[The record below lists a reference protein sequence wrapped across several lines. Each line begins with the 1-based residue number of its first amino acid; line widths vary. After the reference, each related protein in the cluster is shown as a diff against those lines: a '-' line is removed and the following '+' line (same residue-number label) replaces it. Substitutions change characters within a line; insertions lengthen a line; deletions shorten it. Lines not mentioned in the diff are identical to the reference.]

1 LKLTA
6 LEIKGF
12 KSFADKTTIH
22 FNQNITG
29 VVGPNGC
36 GKSNIVDAIRWVLGE
51 TKSSNL
57 RTERMENLV
66 FNGTKARKS
75 SGLAEVSLT
84 FENTRN
90 LLPTEY
96 NTVTISRHYYRTGES
111 EYRLN
116 NVACRLKDIRSL
128 FLDTGIS
135 SDSYAIIELNMLSDL
150 LTDKENS
157 RRRLFEQAAGI
168 SKYKI
173 RRHET
178 LLKLKSTQTDLDRV
192 EDLLF
197 EIQNNLTDL
206 ERQADKTRRFHTLKD
221 KYKTYSIEWAIRLL
235 GSQKDT
241 FQRILEQQTAEEDR
255 RLGIDTELKQ
265 VEAEVEGRKTGVLDQ
280 EKALSAL
287 QIAFNQ
293 RLEILRK
300 QENDRNLLSER
311 MRYLKERRENLSRDI
326 RDAEESARRFEQESA
341 QLEKNRRIAQEGIE
355 HIQAQLEQLNADLT
369 KVRRIH
375 GEARQRLD
383 DRQQAYR
390 TLDGD
395 IVSAEKRFDINEVR
409 MENFRREIERVAE
422 ESARRSAT
430 LEELRQQE
438 QQASELR
445 QQAAGKVSSLE
456 KAEEILTTSLEE
468 NRQAM
473 EAANQKLA
481 VLRRELDA
489 KRHDFRLTK
498 NMVESLEGFPESVR
512 YLRKHVEETRK
523 APLLSDLVVCGEEWK
538 AAVESYLE
546 PWLNHYVMPDLTSAL
561 SAVEQLSAKQQ
572 GRASFLVLS
581 ELRQDA
587 VALPPL
593 PGHMVSALSVVDT
606 DPTYRPLLEALLARA
621 VVLTGPMQDQDGEFL
636 AQHRLN
642 AIAQSGKFVRS
653 GFSLSGGSVG
663 LFKGKRLGRA
673 LNLEKLEKE
682 IAALEIQE
690 TRLREES
697 DRLKAL
703 DHQLRASSAKDE
715 LKSSR
720 RTLDEVSSNLL
731 ACRTRMEEINRQ
743 SGSGEGRM
751 TEVHAQIEELTAAN
765 KELEVVLGEKRKER
779 QALGA
784 EVETLEGEFQ
794 ALNNQLGIATSNYN
808 QQNIRFHQQQNQLN
822 ALSQELGFKI
832 QKLEETI
839 DQKTRNE
846 QSMKAAVEEI
856 GRIEEQLSAL
866 ETALKAAYAER
877 DEAEAI
883 IRKAEETFYAARGE
897 IHELE
902 ERLRK
907 LNRQRDQSGEI
918 IGSIKDRVAEL
929 KLQLNSVKERLMIE
943 FQVNIEDIL
952 DQEPTLE
959 LDQDE
964 LHGKVD
970 RMRRKLENYGEINPM
985 AVQAFEEMKTRYDF
999 IQAQRQDL
1007 LDAKNSLMETIG
1019 EIDDTAKTKF
1029 MEAFTQV
1036 RENFISVFRQLFRA
1050 EDDCDLVLRDPENP
1064 LETQIDIMAK
1074 PKGKR
1079 PQVIDQLS
1087 GGEKTLTAM
1096 ALLFGLYLLKPAP
1109 FCVLDEVDAPLDD
1122 ANINKFNDMIRT
1134 FADNSQFIIVTHNKR
1149 TMSKVDTIYGVT
1161 MQEQGIS
1168 KVVPVDFQ
1176 GMA

>member
-1 LKLTA
+1 MKLTA

-197 EIQNNLTDL
+197 EIQNNLTEL
-206 ERQADKTRRFHTLKD
+206 ERQANKTRKYHELKD
-221 KYKTYSIEWAIRLL
+221 KYRGFSIEWAIRLL
-235 GSQKDT
+235 GSQKET
-241 FQRILEQQTAEEDR
+241 FQRITQQQTSEEDR
-255 RLGIDTELKQ
+255 RLSLEAEIKQ
-265 VEAEVEGRKTGVLDQ
+265 VEAQIESRKAGVLDQ
-280 EKALSAL
+280 EKELSNL
-287 QIAFNQ
+287 QTSFNQ
-293 RLEILRK
+293 KLETLRK
-300 QENDRNLLSER
+300 SENDRNLLSER
-311 MRYLKERRENLSRDI
+311 MRYLRERKENLTREI
-326 RDAEESARRFEQESA
+326 REAEESARRFEQESA
-341 QLEKNRRIAQEGIE
+341 QLEKNRRIAQETIE

-369 KVRRIH
+369 RVRRIH
-375 GEARQRLD
+375 GEAKQRLD
-383 DRQQAYR
+383 DRQQTFR
-390 TLDGD
+390 SLDSD
-395 IVSAEKRFDINEVR
+395 IIGAEKRFEINEVR
-409 MENFRREIERVAE
+409 MENFRREMERISD
-422 ESARRSAT
+422 ESNARQAT
-430 LEELRQQE
+430 LTELQQQE
-438 QQASELR
+438 AQWASAR
-445 QQAAGKVSSLE
+445 QQAVDQLAGLE
-456 KAEEILTTSLEE
+456 KAEEALSTSLEE
-468 NRQAM
+468 NRVAI
-473 EAANQKLA
+473 ESASQKLA
-481 VLRRELDA
+481 VLRRELDS

-523 APLLSDLVVCGEEWK
+523 APLLSDLITCGEEWK

-546 PWLNHYVMPDLTSAL
+546 PWLNHYVMQDLPSAM

-572 GRASFLVLS
+572 GRASFLILS
-581 ELRQDA
+581 ELQPRETQLP
-587 VALPPL
+587 ALPA
-593 PGHMVSALSVVDT
+593 HMIPAISIVET
-606 DPTYRPLLEALLARA
+606 DNTYRPLLQALLSRA
-621 VVLTGPMQDQDGEFL
+621 VILNAPLSEQDAALLRE
-636 AQHRLN
+636 HRLDG
-642 AIAQSGKFVRS
+642 IAQSGKFVRS
-653 GFSLSGGSVG
+653 GFALSGGSVG

-690 TRLREES
+690 TQMREET

-703 DHQLRASSAKDE
+703 DIQLRS
-715 LKSSR
+715 
-720 RTLDEVSSNLL
+720 SSNRDQVKNIRRALEEASGKL
-731 ACRTRMEEINRQ
+731 MACRTRMEEISRQ
-743 SGSGEGRM
+743 NGSGESRL
-751 TEVHAQIEELTAAN
+751 ENVQAQIA
-765 KELEVVLGEKRKER
+765 ELEVANKALDGELQIQRVQR
-779 QALGA
+779 DQLRT
-784 EVETLEGEFQ
+784 EVEKLDEEFQ
-794 ALNNQLGIATSNYN
+794 TLNNQLSIASSNYN

-839 DQKTRNE
+839 DQKNRNE
-846 QSMKAAVEEI
+846 QSLAASGEEI
-856 GRIEEQLSAL
+856 SRIEVQLAEIEAAL
-866 ETALKAAYAER
+866 QAAYVER
-877 DEAEAI
+877 DEAEVV
-883 IRKAEETFYAARGE
+883 IRQAEEHFYTARGE
-897 IHELE
+897 VHDFE
-902 ERLRK
+902 EQLRQ
-907 LNRQRDQSGEI
+907 LNRNKDQVGEI
-918 IGSIKDRVAEL
+918 ISSIKDRVSEI

-943 FQVNIEDIL
+943 FQVNLEDIL
-952 DQEPTLE
+952 DQEPTMD
-959 LDQDE
+959 LDQEE
-964 LHGKVD
+964 LQGKVD
-970 RMRRKLENYGEINPM
+970 RMRKRLDNYGEINPM
-985 AVQAFEEMKTRYDF
+985 AVQAFDEMKTRHDF
-999 IQAQRQDL
+999 IQVQRQDL
-1007 LDAKNSLMETIG
+1007 LDAKHSLMETIS
-1019 EIDDTAKTKF
+1019 EIDETAKTKF

-1036 RENFISVFRQLFRA
+1036 RENFIQVFRQLFRE
-1050 EDDCDLVLRDPENP
+1050 EDDCDLILVDPDNP
-1064 LETQIDIMAK
+1064 LETRIDIMAK

-1122 ANINKFNDMIRT
+1122 ANINKFNDMIRH

-1168 KVVPVDFQ
+1168 KVVPVNFQ
-1176 GMA
+1176 AMA